1 MTLRSIG
8 PHEAKRLMDEGA
20 ILVDIREADEYARE
34 HIPGGRH
41 LALSQLDEAEI
52 AAHHGRAV
60 IFHCRSGA
68 RTRSNAAALAA
79 KVDESCDVLMLE
91 GGLDGWRKA
100 GLPTE
105 VDRRQPLELQRQ
117 VQIGA
122 GGLALLGTILGLSI
136 SPWFF
141 AIPLFVGGRA
151 AVCRSDRVLR
161 HGRCCS
167 SARLGTVPPASP
179 RARLREARGRDAG
192 LAHPGRAR
200 HHVRWCCRLF
210 ARPCRRRRIDP
221 GGAAADLP
229 GGCAERAR
237 GDRHERARRRRQC
250 RREPCAARAP
260 GNGEM
265 ALRLRVRRGRRASAR
280 SPDRA

>member
-41 LALSQLDEAEI
+41 LALSQFDNAEI

-79 KVDESCDVLMLE
+79 KVDESCDVLILE

-105 VDRRQPLELQRQ
+105 VDRRRPLELQRQ

-141 AIPLFVGGRA
+141 AIPLFVGAGLLFAGLTGFCGMAVLLERAPWNRA
-151 AVCRSDRVLR
+151 AVAP
-161 HGRCCS
+161 
-167 SARLGTVPPASP
+167 ARKAT
-179 RARLREARGRDAG
+179 
-192 LAHPGRAR
+192 
-200 HHVRWCCRLF
+200 
-210 ARPCRRRRIDP
+210 
-221 GGAAADLP
+221 
-229 GGCAERAR
+229 
-237 GDRHERARRRRQC
+237 
-250 RREPCAARAP
+250 
-260 GNGEM
+260 
-265 ALRLRVRRGRRASAR
+265 
-280 SPDRA
+280 

>member
-1 MTLRSIG
+1 MTLRCIG

-41 LALSQLDEAEI
+41 LALSQFDKTDI
-52 AAHHGRAV
+52 AVHHGRAV

-79 KVDESCDVLMLE
+79 EVDESCDVLILE

-105 VDRRQPLELQRQ
+105 VDRRRPLELQRQ

-141 AIPLFVGGRA
+141 AIPLFVGAGLLFAGLTGFCGMAVLLERAPWNRA
-151 AVCRSDRVLR
+151 AVAP
-161 HGRCCS
+161 
-167 SARLGTVPPASP
+167 ARKAT
-179 RARLREARGRDAG
+179 
-192 LAHPGRAR
+192 
-200 HHVRWCCRLF
+200 
-210 ARPCRRRRIDP
+210 
-221 GGAAADLP
+221 
-229 GGCAERAR
+229 
-237 GDRHERARRRRQC
+237 
-250 RREPCAARAP
+250 
-260 GNGEM
+260 
-265 ALRLRVRRGRRASAR
+265 
-280 SPDRA
+280 